1 MTNNI
6 STDNFS
12 HPRHI
17 SLLLLTLAGVYTIQS
32 TIGMFTLQS
41 MPAFLRSHGV
51 TPDKIGLLYLLML
64 PWAFKFL
71 WAPVV
76 ERYRK
81 SGGGDTNPRRIML
94 CGNLLIAL
102 LFGSMSL
109 AEPAEHMPLIIAALF
124 LITLVLTV
132 VDTTTDGHAIDRLS
146 PQHRPWSNVMQ
157 VGGSYLGAIIGSG
170 LFLYLTSLYGWHI
183 GAGML
188 VIVILLMSLPIL
200 FIRGSQEKKEPG
212 VAKASVKPSLKNALR
227 RTPVKQA
234 LVLILLCMIG
244 TRLSLGMFSPFLVDR
259 GVDLTQLGIIAASG
273 GALAGLSGV
282 LLGGIV
288 IRKLGAI
295 QTLLALMLL
304 ECVVL
309 AGIFWLAR
317 QPEAPL
323 SLLSAAYVFITLI
336 TAAKFVA
343 LYTQMMSL
351 AASTQSGVDFA
362 LMQSAD
368 MGIAIICSMLGG
380 LIVTKA
386 SYSSLFALASLFT
399 LAGLFWTLRKHRDF
413 QKGNIQK
420 ESTYAQ

>member
-1 MTNNI
+1 MTQNI
-6 STDNFS
+6 
-12 HPRHI
+12 PYRRHV

-32 TIGMFTLQS
+32 TIGMLTLQS
-41 MPAFLRSHGV
+41 MPAFLRNQGV

-81 SGGGDTNPRRIML
+81 SGSGDINPRRIIL

-102 LFGSMSL
+102 ILGLMSL
-109 AEPAEHMPLIIAALF
+109 AKPAEHMSLIIVALF
-124 LITLVLTV
+124 LVTLCLTV

-188 VIVILLMSLPIL
+188 VIVILLMSVPVL
-200 FIRGSQEKKEPG
+200 FNQKTRGQEESN
-212 VAKASVKPSLKNALR
+212 ASKTSNTPAPKPSLKRALR
-227 RTPVKQA
+227 RAPVKQA
-234 LVLILLCMIG
+234 LILILLCMIG

-282 LLGGIV
+282 LIGGIT
-288 IRKLGAI
+288 IRKLGAV
-295 QTLLALMLL
+295 QTLLWLMLL
-304 ECVVL
+304 ECMVL
-309 AGIFWLAR
+309 VSIFWLAQ

-351 AASTQSGVDFA
+351 AAGAQSGVDFA

-368 MGIAIICSMLGG
+368 MSIAIICSMLGG
-380 LIVTKA
+380 VIVTNA
-386 SYSSLFALASLFT
+386 SYASLFALALLFT
-399 LAGLFWTLRKHRDF
+399 LSGLFWTLRKNRHF
-413 QKGNIQK
+413 QKEN
-420 ESTYAQ
+420 TYAQQ

>member
-1 MTNNI
+1 MMHNT
-6 STDNFS
+6 S
-12 HPRHI
+12 HRRHI

-32 TIGMFTLQS
+32 TIGMLTLQS
-41 MPAFLRSHGV
+41 MPAFLRNHGV

-71 WAPVV
+71 WASVV

-81 SGGGDTNPRRIML
+81 SGSGDTHPRRLML
-94 CGNLLIAL
+94 CGNLLIVL
-102 LFGSMSL
+102 LFGSISL
-109 AEPAEHMPLIIAALF
+109 AKPAEHMPLIIAALF
-124 LITLVLTV
+124 LITLCLTV

-157 VGGSYLGAIIGSG
+157 VGGSYLGAMIGSG

-188 VIVILLMSLPIL
+188 AIAILLMSLPVL
-200 FIRGSQEKKEPG
+200 FIRKTQGQVESNGSKTPST
-212 VAKASVKPSLKNALR
+212 ASSNLSQKPSLKDALR

-234 LVLILLCMIG
+234 LMLILLCMIG
-244 TRLSLGMFSPFLVDR
+244 TRLSLGMLSPFLVDR

-288 IRKLGAI
+288 VRKLGAI
-295 QTLLALMLL
+295 QTLSAVMLL
-304 ECVVL
+304 ECLVL
-309 AGIFWLAR
+309 VSIFWLAQ
-317 QPEAPL
+317 QPETPL

-336 TAAKFVA
+336 TATKFVA

-351 AASTQSGVDFA
+351 AAGIQSGVDFA

-368 MGIAIICSMLGG
+368 MSIAIICSILGG

-386 SYSSLFALASLFT
+386 SYASLFALASLFT
-399 LAGLFWTLRKHRDF
+399 LAGLFWTLRKRHDF
-413 QKGNIQK
+413 QKEN
-420 ESTYAQ
+420 TYAQ

>member
-1 MTNNI
+1 MTHN
-6 STDNFS
+6 TS
-12 HPRHI
+12 HRRHI

-32 TIGMFTLQS
+32 TIGMLTLQS
-41 MPAFLRSHGV
+41 MPAFLRNHGV

-64 PWAFKFL
+64 PWALKFL

-81 SGGGDTNPRRIML
+81 SGSGDTNPRRIML

-102 LFGSMSL
+102 LFGLMSL
-109 AEPAEHMPLIIAALF
+109 AKPAEHMPLIIAALF
-124 LITLVLTV
+124 LITLCLTV

-170 LFLYLTSLYGWHI
+170 LFLYLISLYGWHI

-200 FIRGSQEKKEPG
+200 FIRKTQGQGESN
-212 VAKASVKPSLKNALR
+212 ASKTSDTPSPRPSLKSALR
-227 RTPVKQA
+227 RTSVKQA
-234 LVLILLCMIG
+234 LILILLCMIG
-244 TRLSLGMFSPFLVDR
+244 TRLSLGMLSPFLVDR

-288 IRKLGAI
+288 VRKLGAI
-295 QTLLALMLL
+295 QTLLGIMLL
-304 ECVVL
+304 ECLVL
-309 AGIFWLAR
+309 VSIFWLAQ
-317 QPEAPL
+317 QPETSL
-323 SLLSAAYVFITLI
+323 SLLSSAYVFITLI
-336 TAAKFVA
+336 TATKFVA

-351 AASTQSGVDFA
+351 AAGIQSGVDFA

-368 MGIAIICSMLGG
+368 MSIAIICSMLGG

-386 SYSSLFALASLFT
+386 SYASLFALASFFT
-399 LAGLFWTLRKHRDF
+399 LAGLFWTLHKRHDF
-413 QKGNIQK
+413 QKEN
-420 ESTYAQ
+420 TYAQ

>member
-1 MTNNI
+1 MTHN
-6 STDNFS
+6 TS
-12 HPRHI
+12 HRRHI

-32 TIGMFTLQS
+32 TIGMLTLQS
-41 MPAFLRSHGV
+41 MPAFLRNHGV

-64 PWAFKFL
+64 PWALKFL

-81 SGGGDTNPRRIML
+81 SGSGDTNPRRIML

-102 LFGSMSL
+102 LFGLMSL
-109 AEPAEHMPLIIAALF
+109 AKPAEHMPLIIAALF
-124 LITLVLTV
+124 LITLCLTV

-170 LFLYLTSLYGWHI
+170 LFLYLISLYGWHI

-200 FIRGSQEKKEPG
+200 FIRKTQGQRESN
-212 VAKASVKPSLKNALR
+212 ASKTSGTPSPSPSLKSALR

-234 LVLILLCMIG
+234 LILILLCMIG
-244 TRLSLGMFSPFLVDR
+244 TRLSLGMLSPFLVDR

-288 IRKLGAI
+288 VRKLGAV
-295 QTLLALMLL
+295 QTLLGIMLL
-304 ECVVL
+304 ECLVL
-309 AGIFWLAR
+309 VSIFWLA
-317 QPEAPL
+317 QQSETPL

-336 TAAKFVA
+336 TATKFVA

-351 AASTQSGVDFA
+351 AAGIQSGVDFA

-368 MGIAIICSMLGG
+368 MSIAIICSMLGG

-386 SYSSLFALASLFT
+386 SYASLFALASLFT
-399 LAGLFWTLRKHRDF
+399 LAGLFWTLHKRHDF
-413 QKGNIQK
+413 QKEN
-420 ESTYAQ
+420 TYAQ

>member
-1 MTNNI
+1 MMHNTP
-6 STDNFS
+6 
-12 HPRHI
+12 HRRHI

-32 TIGMFTLQS
+32 TIGMLTLQS
-41 MPAFLRSHGV
+41 MPAFLRNHGV

-64 PWAFKFL
+64 PWALKFL

-81 SGGGDTNPRRIML
+81 SGSGDTHPRRIML

-102 LFGSMSL
+102 LFGLMSL
-109 AEPAEHMPLIIAALF
+109 ANPTEHMPLIIAALF
-124 LITLVLTV
+124 LITLCLTV
-132 VDTTTDGHAIDRLS
+132 VDTTTDGHAIDRLP

-170 LFLYLTSLYGWHI
+170 LFLYLISLYGWHI

-188 VIVILLMSLPIL
+188 VIVMLLMSLPIL
-200 FIRGSQEKKEPG
+200 FIRKTQGQGESSTSKTSITP
-212 VAKASVKPSLKNALR
+212 SSPKPSLKSALR

-234 LVLILLCMIG
+234 LILILLCMMG
-244 TRLSLGMFSPFLVDR
+244 TRLSLGMLSPFLVDR

-288 IRKLGAI
+288 VRKLGTV
-295 QTLLALMLL
+295 QTLLAVMLL
-304 ECVVL
+304 ECLVL
-309 AGIFWLAR
+309 VGIFWLSQ
-317 QPEAPL
+317 QPETPL

-336 TAAKFVA
+336 TATKFVA

-351 AASTQSGVDFA
+351 AAGIQSGVDFA

-368 MGIAIICSMLGG
+368 MSIAIICSMLGG

-386 SYSSLFALASLFT
+386 SYASLFALASLFT
-399 LAGLFWTLRKHRDF
+399 LAGLFWTLRKRHDF
-413 QKGNIQK
+413 QKEN
-420 ESTYAQ
+420 TYAQQ

>member
-1 MTNNI
+1 MTHN
-6 STDNFS
+6 TS
-12 HPRHI
+12 HRRHI

-32 TIGMFTLQS
+32 TIGMLTLQS
-41 MPAFLRSHGV
+41 MPAFLRNHGV

-64 PWAFKFL
+64 PWALKFL
-71 WAPVV
+71 WAPAV

-81 SGGGDTNPRRIML
+81 SGSGDTTPRRIML

-102 LFGSMSL
+102 LFGLMSL
-109 AEPAEHMPLIIAALF
+109 AKPAEHMPLIIAALF
-124 LITLVLTV
+124 LITLCLTV

-170 LFLYLTSLYGWHI
+170 LFLYLISLYGWHI

-200 FIRGSQEKKEPG
+200 FIRKTQGQGESN
-212 VAKASVKPSLKNALR
+212 ASKTSGILSPRPSLKSALR

-234 LVLILLCMIG
+234 LLLILLCMIG
-244 TRLSLGMFSPFLVDR
+244 TRLSLGMLSPFLVDR

-282 LLGGIV
+282 LIGGIV
-288 IRKLGAI
+288 VRKLGAV
-295 QTLLALMLL
+295 QTLLAVMLL
-304 ECVVL
+304 ECLVL
-309 AGIFWLAR
+309 VSIFWLAQ
-317 QPEAPL
+317 QPETPL

-336 TAAKFVA
+336 TATKFVA

-351 AASTQSGVDFA
+351 AAGIQSGVDFA

-368 MGIAIICSMLGG
+368 MSIAIICSMLGG

-386 SYSSLFALASLFT
+386 SYASLFALASLFT
-399 LAGLFWTLRKHRDF
+399 LAGLFWTLRMRHNF
-413 QKGNIQK
+413 QK

>member
-1 MTNNI
+1 MTQTHNI
-6 STDNFS
+6 ANS
-12 HPRHI
+12 RHV

-32 TIGMFTLQS
+32 TIGMLTLQS

-64 PWAFKFL
+64 PWACKFL
-71 WAPVV
+71 WAPIV

-81 SGGGDTNPRRIML
+81 SGSGDTHPRRLML
-94 CGNLLIAL
+94 WGNLLIIL
-102 LFGSMSL
+102 LFCAMSL
-109 AEPAEHMPLIIAALF
+109 ATPAEHMPLIIAALF
-124 LITLVLTV
+124 LITLCLTV

-157 VGGSYLGAIIGSG
+157 VGGGYLGAIIGSG

-183 GAGML
+183 GAGAL
-188 VIVILLMSLPIL
+188 TIVILLMSLPIL
-200 FIRGSQEKKEPG
+200 FIRKTQGKQQPDVSK
-212 VAKASVKPSLKNALR
+212 VVITPSLKSALR

-244 TRLSLGMFSPFLVDR
+244 TRLSLGMLSPFLIDR

-282 LLGGIV
+282 LFGGIIV
-288 IRKLGAI
+288 RKLGAI
-295 QTLLALMLL
+295 QTLLGLMLL
-304 ECVVL
+304 ECIVL
-309 AGIFWLAR
+309 VGIFWLA
-317 QPEAPL
+317 QQSESSV
-323 SLLSAAYVFITLI
+323 SLLSVVYVLITLI

-351 AASTQSGVDFA
+351 AAGTQSGVDFA

-368 MGIAIICSMLGG
+368 MSIAIICSILGG

-386 SYSSLFALASLFT
+386 SYASLFALASLFT
-399 LAGLFWTLRKHRDF
+399 LAGLFWALRKHHDF
-413 QKGNIQK
+413 QKEN
-420 ESTYAQ
+420 TYAQS

>member
-1 MTNNI
+1 MMHNT
-6 STDNFS
+6 S
-12 HPRHI
+12 HRRHI

-32 TIGMFTLQS
+32 TIGMLTLQS
-41 MPAFLRSHGV
+41 MPAFLRNHGV

-71 WAPVV
+71 WASVV

-81 SGGGDTNPRRIML
+81 SGSGDTHPRRLML
-94 CGNLLIAL
+94 CGNLLIVL
-102 LFGSMSL
+102 LFGSISL
-109 AEPAEHMPLIIAALF
+109 AKPAEHMPLIIAALF
-124 LITLVLTV
+124 LITLCLTV

-157 VGGSYLGAIIGSG
+157 VGGSYLGAMIGSG

-188 VIVILLMSLPIL
+188 AIAILLMSLPVL
-200 FIRGSQEKKEPG
+200 FIRKTQGQGESNGSKTPST
-212 VAKASVKPSLKNALR
+212 ASSNLSQKPSLKDALR

-234 LVLILLCMIG
+234 LMLILLCMIG
-244 TRLSLGMFSPFLVDR
+244 TRLSLGMLSPFLVDR

-288 IRKLGAI
+288 VRKLGAV
-295 QTLLALMLL
+295 QTLLAVMLL
-304 ECVVL
+304 ECLVL
-309 AGIFWLAR
+309 VSIFWLAQ
-317 QPEAPL
+317 QPETPL

-336 TAAKFVA
+336 TATKFVA

-351 AASTQSGVDFA
+351 AAGIQSGVDFA

-368 MGIAIICSMLGG
+368 MSIAIICSILGG

-386 SYSSLFALASLFT
+386 SYASLFALASLFT
-399 LAGLFWTLRKHRDF
+399 LAGLFWTLRKRHDF
-413 QKGNIQK
+413 QKEN
-420 ESTYAQ
+420 TYAQ

>member
-1 MTNNI
+1 MTHNI
-6 STDNFS
+6 S
-12 HPRHI
+12 HPRHV

-32 TIGMFTLQS
+32 TIGMLTLQS

-71 WAPVV
+71 WAPIV

-81 SGGGDTNPRRIML
+81 SGSGDANSRRIML
-94 CGNLLIAL
+94 CGNVLITL
-102 LFGSMSL
+102 LFCAMSL
-109 AEPAEHMPLIIAALF
+109 AEPAEHMPLIITGLF
-124 LITLVLTV
+124 LITLCLTV

-157 VGGSYLGAIIGSG
+157 VGGSYLGSIIGSG

-183 GAGML
+183 GAGVL
-188 VIVILLMSLPIL
+188 AILILLMSLPVL
-200 FIRGSQEKKEPG
+200 FIREIQEKKESDVSKP
-212 VAKASVKPSLKNALR
+212 AATPSLKSALR
-227 RTPVKQA
+227 RAPVKQA

-244 TRLSLGMFSPFLVDR
+244 TRLSLGMLSPFLIDR

-282 LLGGIV
+282 LLGGIIV
-288 IRKLGAI
+288 RKLGAI
-295 QTLLALMLL
+295 QTLLGLMLL
-304 ECVVL
+304 ECMVL
-309 AGIFWLAR
+309 VGIFWLA
-317 QPEAPL
+317 QQSEAPL
-323 SLLSAAYVFITLI
+323 SLLSTAYVFITLI

-351 AASTQSGVDFA
+351 AAGTQSGVDFA

-368 MGIAIICSMLGG
+368 MSIAIICSMLGG
-380 LIVTKA
+380 VIVTKV
-386 SYSSLFALASLFT
+386 SYASLFALASLFT
-399 LAGLFWTLRKHRDF
+399 LTGLFWALHKFRDF
-413 QKGNIQK
+413 QKENVN
-420 ESTYAQ
+420 AQ

>member
-1 MTNNI
+1 MTHNI
-6 STDNFS
+6 SNS
-12 HPRHI
+12 RHI

-32 TIGMFTLQS
+32 TIGMLTLQS

-64 PWAFKFL
+64 PWACKFL
-71 WAPVV
+71 WAPIV

-81 SGGGDTNPRRIML
+81 SGSGDTNPRRIML
-94 CGNLLIAL
+94 CGNILIFL
-102 LFGSMSL
+102 LFSLMSL
-109 AEPAEHMPLIIAALF
+109 AKPAEHMPLIIALLF
-124 LITLVLTV
+124 LITLCLTV
-132 VDTTTDGHAIDRLS
+132 VDTTTDGQAIDRLS
-146 PQHRPWSNVMQ
+146 PQHRPWCNVMQ
-157 VGGSYLGAIIGSG
+157 VGGGYLGAIIGSG

-183 GAGML
+183 GAGVL
-188 VIVILLMSLPIL
+188 AIVILLMSLPIL
-200 FIRGSQEKKEPG
+200 FIRKTQGKRESD
-212 VAKASVKPSLKNALR
+212 VSKATVPPSLKSAFR

-244 TRLSLGMFSPFLVDR
+244 TRLSLGMLSPFLVDR

-282 LLGGIV
+282 LFGGV
-288 IRKLGAI
+288 LVRKLGAM
-295 QTLLALMLL
+295 QTLLSFMLL
-304 ECVVL
+304 ECMVL
-309 AGIFWLAR
+309 VGIFWLAQ
-317 QPEAPL
+317 QPESSV

-351 AASTQSGVDFA
+351 AASSQSGVDFA

-368 MGIAIICSMLGG
+368 MGIAIICSMVGG

-386 SYSSLFALASLFT
+386 GYSSLFALASLFT
-399 LAGLFWTLRKHRDF
+399 LAGLFWTLRKCHDF
-413 QKGNIQK
+413 QKEN
-420 ESTYAQ
+420 TYAQ

>member
-1 MTNNI
+1 MMHNT
-6 STDNFS
+6 S
-12 HPRHI
+12 HRRHI

-32 TIGMFTLQS
+32 TIGMLTLQS
-41 MPAFLRSHGV
+41 MPAFLRNHGV

-71 WAPVV
+71 WASVV

-81 SGGGDTNPRRIML
+81 SGSGDTHPRRLML
-94 CGNLLIAL
+94 CGNLLIVL
-102 LFGSMSL
+102 LFGSISL
-109 AEPAEHMPLIIAALF
+109 AKPAEHMPLIIAALF
-124 LITLVLTV
+124 LITLCLTV

-157 VGGSYLGAIIGSG
+157 VGGSYLGAMIGSG

-188 VIVILLMSLPIL
+188 AIAILLMSLPVL
-200 FIRGSQEKKEPG
+200 FIRKTQGQVESNGSKTPST
-212 VAKASVKPSLKNALR
+212 ASSNLSQKPSLKDALR

-234 LVLILLCMIG
+234 LMLILLCMIG
-244 TRLSLGMFSPFLVDR
+244 TRLSLGMLSPFLVDR

-288 IRKLGAI
+288 VRKLGAV
-295 QTLLALMLL
+295 QTLLAVMLL
-304 ECVVL
+304 ECLVL
-309 AGIFWLAR
+309 VSIFWLAQ
-317 QPEAPL
+317 QPETPL

-336 TAAKFVA
+336 TATKFVA

-351 AASTQSGVDFA
+351 AAGIQSGVDFA

-368 MGIAIICSMLGG
+368 MSIAIICSILGG

-386 SYSSLFALASLFT
+386 SYASLFALASLFT
-399 LAGLFWTLRKHRDF
+399 LAGLFWTLRKRHDF
-413 QKGNIQK
+413 QKEN
-420 ESTYAQ
+420 TYAQ

>member
-1 MTNNI
+1 MTHNI
-6 STDNFS
+6 S

-17 SLLLLTLAGVYTIQS
+17 SLLLLTLAGVYTLQS
-32 TIGMFTLQS
+32 TIGMLTLQS

-71 WAPVV
+71 WAPII

-81 SGGGDTNPRRIML
+81 SGSGDTNPRRIMI
-94 CGNLLIAL
+94 CGNLLITL
-102 LFGSMSL
+102 LFCSMSL
-109 AEPAEHMPLIIAALF
+109 ARPAEHMPLIIVGLF
-124 LITLVLTV
+124 LITICLTV
-132 VDTTTDGHAIDRLS
+132 VDTTTDGHAIDRL
-146 PQHRPWSNVMQ
+146 PPKHRPWCNVMQ
-157 VGGSYLGAIIGSG
+157 VGGGYLGSIIGSG
-170 LFLYLTSLYGWHI
+170 LFLYLVSLYGWHI
-183 GAGML
+183 GAGVL
-188 VIVILLMSLPIL
+188 AIVILLMSLPAL
-200 FIRGSQEKKEPG
+200 FLRETQVEKVPTVLKAP
-212 VAKASVKPSLKNALR
+212 VAAPSLKNALR
-227 RTPVKQA
+227 RAPVRQA

-244 TRLSLGMFSPFLVDR
+244 TRLSLGMLSPFLIDR

-282 LLGGIV
+282 LLGGVIV
-288 IRKLGAI
+288 RKFGAV
-295 QTLLALMLL
+295 QTLLAIMLL
-304 ECVVL
+304 ESIVL
-309 AGIFWLAR
+309 ACIFWLAK

-323 SLLSAAYVFITLI
+323 SRLSAAYVFITLI

-351 AASTQSGVDFA
+351 AAGAQSGVDFA

-386 SYSSLFALASLFT
+386 SYATLFMLALIFT
-399 LAGLFWTLRKHRDF
+399 FTALFWTLRKFHDF
-413 QKGNIQK
+413 QRENVH
-420 ESTYAQ
+420 A

>member
-1 MTNNI
+1 MTHNTMMHNN
-6 STDNFS
+6 TS
-12 HPRHI
+12 HRRHI

-32 TIGMFTLQS
+32 TIGMLTLQS
-41 MPAFLRSHGV
+41 MPAFLRNHGV

-64 PWAFKFL
+64 PWALKFL

-81 SGGGDTNPRRIML
+81 SGSGDTNPRRIML

-102 LFGSMSL
+102 LFGLMSL
-109 AEPAEHMPLIIAALF
+109 AKPAEHMPLIIAALF
-124 LITLVLTV
+124 LITLCLTV

-183 GAGML
+183 GSGML

-200 FIRGSQEKKEPG
+200 FIRKTQGQEQSQAPKTPIT
-212 VAKASVKPSLKNALR
+212 PSLKSALR

-234 LVLILLCMIG
+234 LTLILLCMIG
-244 TRLSLGMFSPFLVDR
+244 TRLSLGMLSPFLIDR

-288 IRKLGAI
+288 VRKLGAI
-295 QTLLALMLL
+295 QTLLGIMLL
-304 ECVVL
+304 ECLVL
-309 AGIFWLAR
+309 VGIFWLAQ
-317 QPEAPL
+317 QPETPL

-351 AASTQSGVDFA
+351 AAGVQSGVDFA

-368 MGIAIICSMLGG
+368 MSIAIICSMLGG

-399 LAGLFWTLRKHRDF
+399 LAGLFWTLRMHRNF
-413 QKGNIQK
+413 QK
-420 ESTYAQ
+420 ESIYAQS